1 MVHENDMG
9 LSGEVALVGHFD
21 TSAIAG
27 LLPVELAARI
37 ISIKTEMGVPM
48 ETLAAEFIHR
58 GISTTLIGGAQ
69 ESENI
74 FLRSTP
80 LSVALYPKRGG
91 WSFVRSGLQKERKAI
106 LELLRE
112 IQPYITHAHW
122 TMEGGRAVADWNGPK
137 VLTIHDAAWECA
149 RLGLIP
155 RPLSMAYTARWLAD
169 TATILRRFDHII
181 AVSPYVET
189 YLRLR
194 HRYRGEIR
202 VIPNAILDLPRD
214 LIVPSTFPKTGAV
227 TFGVCGS
234 LHQIKNV
241 YTAVEAFRKLG
252 LSVPGSRLLIFGEC
266 DVSVQD
272 QGKSER
278 IELRGRVPHRE
289 LLRSLVEEVDIW
301 LHPSRI
307 ESHGIVICEAIQ
319 AGCPVIAGKNSGAVS
334 WTLEYGRAGILVDI
348 ESIDEVSA
356 AMRRTV
362 LERDAYND
370 MVDYGREHIRTM
382 FSVER
387 TTGMHLKYY
396 RDIAGR

>member
-1 MVHENDMG
+1 
-9 LSGEVALVGHFD
+9 
-21 TSAIAG
+21 
-27 LLPVELAARI
+27 
-37 ISIKTEMGVPM
+37 
-48 ETLAAEFIHR
+48 
-58 GISTTLIGGAQ
+58 
-69 ESENI
+69 
-74 FLRSTP
+74 
-80 LSVALYPKRGG
+80 
-91 WSFVRSGLQKERKAI
+91 
-106 LELLRE
+106 
-112 IQPYITHAHW
+112 
-122 TMEGGRAVADWNGPK
+122 
-137 VLTIHDAAWECA
+137 
-149 RLGLIP
+149 
-155 RPLSMAYTARWLAD
+155 
-169 TATILRRFDHII
+169 
-181 AVSPYVET
+181 
-189 YLRLR
+189 
-194 HRYRGEIR
+194 
-202 VIPNAILDLPRD
+202 
-214 LIVPSTFPKTGAV
+214 
-227 TFGVCGS
+227 
-234 LHQIKNV
+234 V
-241 YTAVEAFRKLG
+241 YTAVEAFRKLE